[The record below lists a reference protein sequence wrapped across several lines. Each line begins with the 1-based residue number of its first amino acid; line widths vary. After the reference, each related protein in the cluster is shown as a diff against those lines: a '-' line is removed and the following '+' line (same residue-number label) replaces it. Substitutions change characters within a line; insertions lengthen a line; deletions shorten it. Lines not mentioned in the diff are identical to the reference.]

1 MANLNKNTLI
11 IEKTDEPLP
20 STVTKGAMKLYIKQQ
35 PNKKIFGTRFHLGL
49 YNLSDIEKEKWPHG
63 WLRKIGEEPVIF
75 DPVSATRSAEQI
87 KSYLWSKGFFNAS
100 VTDTVRTEKKEAIV
114 YFNVVPGKPY
124 TIADIKYEVQDSML
138 YGLVILDTINSTIE
152 RGMIYDVDLL
162 QKERQRRFY
171 LGYDTW
177 IFN

>member
-1 MANLNKNTLI
+1 MLLIIILTAASCNPTKYVPSGDVLLNKNNLI
-11 IEKTDEPLP
+11 IEGTDEPLP
-20 STVTKGAMKLYIKQQ
+20 PTVTKGAMKPYIKQQ

-114 YFNVVPGKPY
+114 IFQCGSGE
-124 TIADIKYEVQDSML
+124 AL
-138 YGLVILDTINSTIE
+138 YN
-152 RGMIYDVDLL
+152 R
-162 QKERQRRFY
+162 
-171 LGYDTW
+171 
-177 IFN
+177 